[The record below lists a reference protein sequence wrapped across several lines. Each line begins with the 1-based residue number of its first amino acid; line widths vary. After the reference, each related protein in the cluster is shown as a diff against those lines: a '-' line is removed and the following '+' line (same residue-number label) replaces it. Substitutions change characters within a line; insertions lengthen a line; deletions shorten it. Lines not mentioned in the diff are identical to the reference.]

1 MFGGLQRFSLID
13 YPKELSAVVFTIGC
27 NFRCPY
33 CHNPELVNNTAEK
46 IEERD
51 ILNFLEKRVGKLTAV
66 SITGGEPTIHGE
78 RLIKFIEQVKDKGFK
93 VKLDTNGSN
102 PKLLNKLISLNLID
116 YIAMD
121 IKAPFEKYE
130 KVIGVKCDI
139 DRIKESINLILKF
152 KNHEFRTTVVK
163 DLLDESDIEKILKT
177 IKTAKLYVIQNFKA
191 SKTLNPAFASA
202 VGFSENSL
210 SRLKKTAEKYVKEC
224 IVR

>member
-13 YPKELSAVVFTIGC
+13 YPKEIAAVVFTIGC

-33 CHNPELVNNTAEK
+33 CHNPELVNNTAER
-46 IEERD
+46 IED
-51 ILNFLEKRVGKLTAV
+51 KYILDFLEKRVGKLTAV

-130 KVIGVKCDI
+130 KVAGVKCNTDKI
-139 DRIKESINLILKF
+139 SESINIILNF
-152 KNHEFRTTVVK
+152 KNHEFRTTVVEE
-163 DLLDESDIEKILKT
+163 LLNENDIEEILNL
-177 IKTAKLYVIQNFKA
+177 IKGAKLYVIQNFKP
-191 SKTLNPAFASA
+191 SKTLNPDFINRK
-202 VGFSENSL
+202 GFPERKL
-210 SRLKKTAEKYVKEC
+210 LKLKETAKGHVKKC
-224 IVR
+224 IIR

>member
-130 KVIGVKCDI
+130 KVVGAKCDI
-139 DRIKESINLILKF
+139 DRIKESISIILNF
-152 KNHEFRTTVVK
+152 KNHEFRTTVVEE
-163 DLLDESDIEKILKT
+163 LLNENDIEEILNI
-177 IKTAKLYVIQNFKA
+177 IKGANLYVIQNFKP
-191 SKTLNPAFASA
+191 SKTLNPDFINRK
-202 VGFSENSL
+202 GFSERKL
-210 SRLKKTAEKYVKEC
+210 LKLKETTEKYVKEC
-224 IVR
+224 IAR